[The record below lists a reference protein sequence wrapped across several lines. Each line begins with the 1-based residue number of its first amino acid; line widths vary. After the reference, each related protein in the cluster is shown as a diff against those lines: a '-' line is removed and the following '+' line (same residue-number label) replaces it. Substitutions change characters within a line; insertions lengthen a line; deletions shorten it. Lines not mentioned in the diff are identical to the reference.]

1 VNGVRRRLPL
11 LAVLAF
17 AVVVR
22 VVWCVYAARPPAG
35 LHDPGLYRM
44 FADQFARGEG
54 YYFFNGPTAYYPV
67 GYPLVLGGA
76 FLLTPAA
83 WETGVVAALN
93 IVCQVV
99 SVALVYAITRRLLDG
114 REVPA
119 LVAAIAV
126 AAWPNLVLNTAVALT
141 ESLFIALLLG
151 SVAIV
156 VAGPWDG
163 DGPPRRN
170 LVGAGVLFGA
180 SVLVRP
186 VSLPMLGGLLVAWL
200 VARAGWRR
208 AIVRTAAVALAAAA
222 VVLPWM
228 IRNAIV
234 VDAVVLSTNT
244 GDNLCMSR
252 RVGGTG
258 AFEFPNLR
266 CFPEAFNEIPR
277 PESEVR
283 RDDHGTEL
291 AVEFI
296 REHPAEEVRLWG
308 RRLWHALHVD
318 DDGVAAAESY
328 GDDPFLG
335 ERRRDLLQAAAN
347 GWYYVVGGA
356 GAAGLVVLATR
367 RRPAGVFVAL
377 ATPALLVSVVAFF
390 GDPRFKQPVL
400 PFLAIGVGVLVD
412 AAAHRRRRQSAAAAP
427 AVPAVPDP
435 A

>member
-1 VNGVRRRLPL
+1 VSRLRGRLPL
-11 LAVLAF
+11 LAILAG
-17 AVVVR
+17 ATLVR
-22 VVWCVYAARPPAG
+22 VVWCVYAARRPEG

-44 FADQFARGEG
+44 FAEQFARGEG
-54 YYFFNGPTAYYPV
+54 YYLFNGPTAYYPV

-76 FLLTPAA
+76 FLLTPAS

-93 IVCQVV
+93 IACQVV
-99 SVALVYAITRRLLDG
+99 SVGLVYAITRRLLDG
-114 REVPA
+114 RELPA
-119 LVAAIAV
+119 LVAAGAL
-126 AAWPNLVLNTAVALT
+126 AAWPNLVFNTAVALT
-141 ESLFIALLLG
+141 ESLFIVLLLG
-151 SVAIV
+151 SVALV

-186 VSLPMLGGLLVAWL
+186 VSLPMLGGLLVAWV
-200 VARAGWRR
+200 VARVGWRT
-208 AIVRTAAVALAAAA
+208 AAVRTAAVALAAL
-222 VVLPWM
+222 VVVTPWVV
-228 IRNAIV
+228 RNAIV

-266 CFPEAFNEIPR
+266 CFPEAFNEIGR

-283 RDDHGTEL
+283 RDDHGTDL
-291 AVEFI
+291 ALEFI

-328 GDDPFLG
+328 GEDPFLG
-335 ERRRDLLQAAAN
+335 ERRRDLLQAVAN
-347 GWYYVVGGA
+347 GWYYLFGA
-356 GAAGLVVLATR
+356 LGAAGLVVLAAR

-377 ATPALLVSVVAFF
+377 APPALLLSVVGFF

-412 AAAHRRRRQSAAAAP
+412 AVARRGGRAAA
-427 AVPAVPDP
+427 V
-435 A
+435 